1 MSKCDISIQPLAIP
15 AFLSFFDWPPLPH
28 LLSLSPALFVSLS
41 LSFCSSRHIQL
52 QVILCTSGTDWLIWG
67 RWKKGVYSSGPRQE
81 WIHWGRGAQ
90 VRIGC
95 VCARVLHLC
104 VLHLCC
110 KSLRQRSMYTFPL
123 WINSVIHERRTGEWL
138 MERRLWQLGK
148 AYREIK
154 CHQKKIKSMII
165 QCWTYLWSFLCTL
178 SDCSYRISLR
188 GRGSWLWLRPR
199 VWWLQEIKM
208 VMARLGWK
216 VGACKTSDKAVS
228 RWEK

>member
-95 VCARVLHLC
+95 VCACVLHLC

-154 CHQKKIKSMII
+154 CHQKKNQVYDNTVLNLPLIIFVHPIRLFLQNFSPGARELTLAETKS
-165 QCWTYLWSFLCTL
+165 L
-178 SDCSYRISLR
+178 
-188 GRGSWLWLRPR
+188 
-199 VWWLQEIKM
+199 
-208 VMARLGWK
+208 MAAG
-216 VGACKTSDKAVS
+216 DKDGDGKIGM
-228 RWEK
+228 EGGCM